1 MSTPEFQEVDH
12 STPVKDVVVGYLS
25 AAAIF
30 AGIACVF
37 FAPMRLGP
45 PAIAIALVAAGIGGD
60 QRRLAAWAVA
70 VSTVGWLV
78 GMSVAVLLS
87 RTIF

>member
-1 MSTPEFQEVDH
+1 MSTPEFREVDS
-12 STPVKDVVVGYLS
+12 STPVKDVVVGYLA

-30 AGIACVF
+30 AGIASVF
-37 FAPMRLGP
+37 FVPMRIGP
-45 PAIAIALVAAGIGGD
+45 PAIAIALVAAGIGGG

-70 VSTVGWLV
+70 VSTAGWLV

-87 RTIF
+87 RDIF